1 MTRTITQFEEA
12 VLRLV
17 HHDFKGGTQREAAIE
32 LNCSQSQISDAIS
45 RLKRKA
51 PGFFPILTRN
61 QLLIHDCICEKG
73 MTHTEISALL
83 GISENTL
90 KGRIARLKNKGV
102 NFEKPKR
109 TLQYGE
115 HLDGQVR
122 QKF

>member
-1 MTRTITQFEEA
+1 MTRTITQFEEQ

-17 HHDFKGGTQREAAIE
+17 HYDFKGRTQREAAE
-32 LNCSQSQISDAIS
+32 QLKCSQSQISDAIS
-45 RLKRKA
+45 RLKRKV
-51 PGFFPILTRN
+51 PSMFPILTRN

-73 MTHTEISALL
+73 MTHKEISALL
-83 GISENTL
+83 GVSENTL
-90 KGRIARLKNKGV
+90 KGRIARLKKKGV
-102 NFEKPKR
+102 AFEKPKR